1 MLFERFFAPSKK
13 PEDAASEPLPVSPEM
28 PAPHAEH
35 AEPVPEVAETEDRRE
50 RTVEATEEFDPVALL
65 GDGRIHIDSLQRTS
79 LIDLLT
85 NYGANMP
92 NIREKAKLKAVDFD
106 KVAPGTLRGEHE
118 ALSAL
123 KERRGEEPHYAPL
136 RLLLFLVG
144 EYLAGRDASP
154 LKTDGTRTVA
164 FNIRD
169 GVGLSIRIEDW
180 GDPHDRSQAQ
190 VVIEAWGKE
199 HGPLDFSGETR
210 FITAEK

>member
-1 MLFERFFAPSKK
+1 MLFERLFALSKK
-13 PEDAASEPLPVSPEM
+13 PEDAASEPVREPSEIPGT
-28 PAPHAEH
+28 H
-35 AEPVPEVAETEDRRE
+35 AEPVPESIETEDRRE
-50 RTVEATEEFDPVALL
+50 RTVEATEEFDPAALL
-65 GDGRIHIDSLQRTS
+65 GDERIHIDSLQRTF
-79 LIDLLT
+79 LLDLLT
-85 NYGANMP
+85 NYGATMP
-92 NIREKAKLKAVDFD
+92 NTHEKAKLTATDFD
-106 KVAPGTLRGEHE
+106 KTAPGTLRGEHE

-123 KERRGEEPHYAPL
+123 KEQRGGEPHYAPL

-190 VVIEAWGKE
+190 VIIEAWGKE
-199 HGPLDFSGETR
+199 HGTLNFSDATR
-210 FITAEK
+210 FISVEK

>member
-1 MLFERFFAPSKK
+1 MLFDRFLTPYRKK
-13 PEDAASEPLPVSPEM
+13 PEDTASEPVRE
-28 PAPHAEH
+28 APGAQGAY
-35 AEPVPEVAETEDRRE
+35 AEPMPEIIETDDRRE
-50 RTVEATEEFDPVALL
+50 RTVEATEEFNPATLL
-65 GDGRIHIDSLQRTS
+65 GDERIHIDSLQRTF
-79 LIDLLT
+79 LFDLLT
-85 NYGANMP
+85 NYGATMP
-92 NIREKAKLKAVDFD
+92 NTHEKAKLVATDFD
-106 KVAPGTLRGEHE
+106 KAAPGTLRGEHE
-118 ALSAL
+118 AMSAL
-123 KERRGEEPHYAPL
+123 KEQRGDELHYAPL

-169 GVGLSIRIEDW
+169 GVGLSIRVEDW

-199 HGPLDFSGETR
+199 QGTLDFSDAAR